1 MIIYI
6 YVHHMVMDSV
16 QDLLDVTPNPAEH
29 SRDFSPRSGTSSCEH
44 CLPSHQ
50 TC

>member
-6 YVHHMVMDSV
+6 YVHHTVMDSV

-29 SRDFSPRSGTSSCEH
+29 SGDFSPPAVPEWD
-44 CLPSHQ
+44 LQ
-50 TC
+50 L